1 MIKVGSM
8 VKTNY
13 QGYIVFNT
21 DYVNP
26 FLQLKNLTVVAHTG
40 PYTFKK
46 LVLKNQYHRN
56 SNGNTNSNK

>member
-1 MIKVGSM
+1 M

-21 DYVNP
+21 DYVNS

-40 PYTFKK
+40 PYT
-46 LVLKNQYHRN
+46 LKNYF
-56 SNGNTNSNK
+56 